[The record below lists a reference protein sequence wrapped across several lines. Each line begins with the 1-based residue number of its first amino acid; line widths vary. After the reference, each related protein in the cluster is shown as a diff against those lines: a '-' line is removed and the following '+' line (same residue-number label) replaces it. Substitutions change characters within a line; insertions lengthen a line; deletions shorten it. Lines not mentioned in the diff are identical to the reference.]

1 MSLSTAIT
9 SGGAI
14 TFRKDR
20 KNIKLIVTSILTPT
34 INLKIDQKKKKK
46 KINKKNFF
54 KMQNLLIMG

>member
-20 KNIKLIVTSILTPT
+20 KNIKLIITSILTPT
-34 INLKIDQKKKKK
+34 INLKIDQKKKE

-54 KMQNLLIMG
+54 

>member
-34 INLKIDQKKKKK
+34 INLKIDQKKKE

>member
-20 KNIKLIVTSILTPT
+20 KNIKLIITSILTPT
-34 INLKIDQKKKKK
+34 INLKIDQKKKE